1 MTEDVLSGTPTVKIR
16 RAGHM
21 GRIILDRPN
30 RLNAVDLEMAEGIAR
45 VLEAWRDD
53 ASVQHVVLE
62 GSAPRAFCAGG
73 DLKKSVN

>member
-1 MTEDVLSGTPTVKIR
+1 
-16 RAGHM
+16 M

-62 GSAPRAFCAGG
+62 GSAPVRFVRAEI
-73 DLKKSVN
+73 